1 MTRGP
6 CPVSREE
13 TLGSGLLLGTVV
25 LKSFTD
31 LEVWKRAH
39 GVVLEIYKLTNPFP
53 RSEQFGV
60 VSQIRRAA
68 YSIPANIAEGFGR
81 RSTKELLQFLAI
93 SNGSLEEL
101 RYFLILSRDLRY
113 LSPLDFEKLE
123 KDLKAVAQMLGRC
136 ASPSNVALAPLRI
149 FLHGTRIAEHGTR
162 NRAINS
168 QFSRSQKNAADIR
181 LGSN

>member
-1 MTRGP
+1 M
-6 CPVSREE
+6 
-13 TLGSGLLLGTVV
+13 
-25 LKSFTD
+25 LKSFTE

-68 YSIPANIAEGFGR
+68 YSIPSNIAEGFGR
-81 RSTKELLQFLAI
+81 RSTKELLQFLTI

-123 KDLKAVAQMLGRC
+123 KDLKAVAQMLEALRQSLQRRLS
-136 ASPSNVALAPLRI
+136 APSNFSSRD
-149 FLHGTRIAEHGTR
+149 TDRGTR
-162 NRAINS
+162 NAKS
-168 QFSRSQKNAADIR
+168 SH
-181 LGSN
+181 

>member
-1 MTRGP
+1 
-6 CPVSREE
+6 
-13 TLGSGLLLGTVV
+13 V
-25 LKSFTD
+25 LKSFTE

-68 YSIPANIAEGFGR
+68 YSIPSNIAEGFGR
-81 RSTKELLQFLAI
+81 RSTKELLQFLTI

-123 KDLKAVAQMLGRC
+123 KDLKAVAQMLEALRQSLQRRLC
-136 ASPSNVALAPLRI
+136 DPSNFSSRD
-149 FLHGTRIAEHGTR
+149 TDRGTR
-162 NRAINS
+162 NAKS
-168 QFSRSQKNAADIR
+168 SH
-181 LGSN
+181 